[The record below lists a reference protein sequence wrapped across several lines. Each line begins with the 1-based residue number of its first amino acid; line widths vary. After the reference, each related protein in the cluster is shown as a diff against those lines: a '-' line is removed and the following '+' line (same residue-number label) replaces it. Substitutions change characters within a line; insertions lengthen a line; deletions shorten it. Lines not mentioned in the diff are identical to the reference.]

1 MSDTMSD
8 GAGVTTVVMNV
19 CEGVVDEEDGT
30 DEGAEVDE
38 RVEDT
43 LDEDTEEGVELGGGW
58 IGGGGW
64 SAQDANSVAVGT
76 ICVTLKVA
84 MIGTCMVVSPPAAQR
99 VSIHGKQIGNCE
111 NKQGSNI
118 QHALI
123 YFTRRAGDQQ
133 TRAQNA
139 GAPEYD
145 VKSPIENSLPY
156 IHARF
161 QLLYSMYVR

>member
-1 MSDTMSD
+1 MTEPSDWVDAMSDTTSD

-19 CEGVVDEEDGT
+19 CEGVVEEEDGT

-43 LDEDTEEGVELGGGW
+43 LDEDTEEGVELGGR

-64 SAQDANSVAVGT
+64 SAQDANSVAVGM
-76 ICVTLKVA
+76 ICVTFKVA

-99 VSIHGKQIGNCE
+99 LVSIHGKQIGNCE

-118 QHALI
+118 
-123 YFTRRAGDQQ
+123 
-133 TRAQNA
+133 
-139 GAPEYD
+139 
-145 VKSPIENSLPY
+145 
-156 IHARF
+156 
-161 QLLYSMYVR
+161 